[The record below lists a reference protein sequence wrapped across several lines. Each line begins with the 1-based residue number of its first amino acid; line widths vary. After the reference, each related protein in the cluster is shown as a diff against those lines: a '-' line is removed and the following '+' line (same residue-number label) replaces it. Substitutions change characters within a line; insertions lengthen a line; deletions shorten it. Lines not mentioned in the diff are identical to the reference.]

1 MNLPNESIVWRKSAD
16 IASCMNKRV
25 CAWNPSLYGCGT
37 GCLSSGSLEQT
48 KRGIQCT
55 KLQFWRQ
62 SSQFSDYP
70 HVTARW
76 WISVQST
83 AQPLAQVLVLSAR
96 SCWTE
101 IRSKA
106 LLLVALLVQ
115 SPAKTNSFGSNR
127 SLASSFWAQLEPF
140 NSFISPLLNPLR
152 VSVRGS
158 FSCLN
163 AKFGRECPALN
174 SNFGSIK
181 GETYV

>member
-1 MNLPNESIVWRKSAD
+1 MNLLIESTMWRKCAEL
-16 IASCMNKRV
+16 MGPFNKWV
-25 CAWNPSLYGCGT
+25 CRQNLRGYGHPT
-37 GCLSSGSLEQT
+37 GCLSSGSLF
-48 KRGIQCT
+48 KSRRGIKCT
-55 KLQFWRQ
+55 NHRFWRH

-70 HVTARW
+70 HATQRQ
-76 WISVQST
+76 WISGQLT
-83 AQPLAQVLVLSAR
+83 AQPLAQEPAQSAR
-96 SCWTE
+96 SCWTA

-115 SPAKTNSFGSNR
+115 LPAKTNSFGSNR
-127 SLASSFWAQLEPF
+127 SLATPFGAQLEPF

-163 AKFGRECPALN
+163 VKFGRECPALN